1 MSLFVSNEVIN
12 FRQVSWEGG
21 GGGVKCIKNGKK
33 MKKIVIKNK

>member
-21 GGGVKCIKNGKK
+21 GGVKCIKNGKK